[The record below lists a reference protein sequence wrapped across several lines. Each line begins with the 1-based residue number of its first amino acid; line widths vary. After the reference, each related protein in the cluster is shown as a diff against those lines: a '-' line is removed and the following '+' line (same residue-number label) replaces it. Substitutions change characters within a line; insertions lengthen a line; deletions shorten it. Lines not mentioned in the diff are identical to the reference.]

1 MKVTNINTSNDMEF
15 FSDSDKENFYEV
27 VGNSIEALKQEFP
40 KYDTKLLD
48 LIYSN
53 RKYLDVKP
61 EISDLNIKGL
71 HVYRSLLAN
80 NIYQS
85 RNYSQKEEI
94 DTLNKKGILIINNFL
109 SDKEFKKV
117 EDTFL
122 KVKQQFPDGK
132 HIKAKVN
139 NFFNNNLDYLNL
151 IKECAHVKEFSDD
164 TFDNVPR
171 SEFWYH
177 KHESND
183 PQYNFHSDT
192 FHPTIK
198 CWLYIEDIAEEQ
210 GPFQYIPFSNLYTKT
225 RMIWDYENSNMKPG
239 DDLWSRRIESNGNP
253 GSFRIYNNSPTDIEL
268 KELKR
273 MGYKTSMSACASKNT
288 LVIAN
293 TFGYHKRGIG
303 KEDTFRSTLTS
314 QYRPVAF
321 RVY

>member
-1 MKVTNINTSNDMEF
+1 MININATNDMQF
-15 FSDSDKENFYEV
+15 FSDSNKEDFYEV
-27 VGNSIEALKQEFP
+27 VGNSIEALKKEFS
-40 KYDTKLLD
+40 KYDYKLYNLV
-48 LIYSN
+48 YSN
-53 RKYLDVKP
+53 HKYLDVKQ
-61 EISDLNIKGL
+61 EISDLNKKGL

-80 NIYQS
+80 KIYQS
-85 RNYSQKEEI
+85 RNYSQKKEI
-94 DTLNKKGILIINNFL
+94 DVLNKKGILIIDNFL

-122 KVKQQFPDGK
+122 KVKEQFPDGK
-132 HIKAKVN
+132 HIKAKVS

-164 TFDNVPR
+164 TLDNVPR

-198 CWLYIEDIAEEQ
+198 CWLYIEDITEEQ

-225 RMIWDYENSNMKPG
+225 RMLWDYENSNMNSD
-239 DDLWSRRIESNGNP
+239 DDLWRKRAEPNGRL
-253 GSFRIYNNSPTDIEL
+253 GSFRIHSNSSTDIEL

-273 MGYKTSMSACASKNT
+273 MGYEANISSCAPKNT

-303 KEDTFRSTLTS
+303 EVGTFRSTLTS

-321 RVY
+321 GVY